1 MYIKADPDIA
11 AATKTE
17 VRVIRIAE
25 YINTV
30 VATRRRPDNSTGA
43 VVMKLDVEVG
53 YNYNKGTKETLYL
66 SCVQGREM
74 RIVSDLLHSGAL
86 QHLDSL
92 HVDWPVWLNV
102 KTENG
107 TRVRDWAHAQFR
119 SSMNIEHFHVSTK
132 AFSLCLC
139 S

>member
-30 VATRRRPDNSTGA
+30 VATRRRPDNSPGA

-53 YNYNKGTKETLYL
+53 YNYSMGTKEYK
-66 SCVQGREM
+66 EM
-74 RIVSDLLHSGAL
+74 LI
-86 QHLDSL
+86 
-92 HVDWPVWLNV
+92 
-102 KTENG
+102 
-107 TRVRDWAHAQFR
+107 
-119 SSMNIEHFHVSTK
+119 
-132 AFSLCLC
+132 
-139 S
+139 

>member
-30 VATRRRPDNSTGA
+30 VATRRRPDNSPGA

-53 YNYNKGTKETLYL
+53 WLKLQQGNYL
-66 SCVQGREM
+66 SCV
-74 RIVSDLLHSGAL
+74 
-86 QHLDSL
+86 
-92 HVDWPVWLNV
+92 
-102 KTENG
+102 
-107 TRVRDWAHAQFR
+107 
-119 SSMNIEHFHVSTK
+119 
-132 AFSLCLC
+132 
-139 S
+139 